1 MGHNTSLK
9 PKKNT
14 AFDQTIPAG
23 ASTVYQPKAEEDQ
36 PFPVACAIHPWM
48 KSWMI
53 MRGNGYF
60 AVKSTLEV
68 AAKVNAVQVPTGFY
82 EQTAKWHVTYGD
94 SDQDR

>member
-1 MGHNTSLK
+1 MNAAFRRILK
-9 PKKNT
+9 
-14 AFDQTIPAG
+14 
-23 ASTVYQPKAEEDQ
+23 
-36 PFPVACAIHPWM
+36 
-48 KSWMI
+48 
-53 MRGNGYF
+53 RNGYF